1 MLIEQRKQQI
11 KGALMR
17 PDCPHTYAEISQ
29 HVPIFKTHIGRIV
42 SSDVE
47 LTRLINKN
55 RIERRYGVY
64 LDGIKAMFDAGE
76 HNISMIAT
84 KLNISSTTVNRILCL
99 YDLVGVTHRN
109 KKAAVLAESVYPKP
123 SMKKKHEQRRQAAI
137 DALTSD
143 RKIRNVQSL
152 AIALGLTH
160 STAQRVVDR
169 NDDVFN
175 LLMENKKR

>member
-11 KGALMR
+11 KGALLR

-42 SSDVE
+42 SSDAE

-64 LDGIKAMFDAGE
+64 LDGIKAMLDAGE

-84 KLNISSTTVNRILCL
+84 KLNLSSTTVNRILCL

-109 KKAAVLAESVYPKP
+109 KKAAALNGSIHPKR
-123 SMKKKHEQRRQAAI
+123 SMKEKHEQRRQAAI
-137 DALTSD
+137 EALTSD

-152 AIALGLTH
+152 AIELGLTH
-160 STAQRVVDR
+160 STAQRIVDR